1 MKAYLSKITNH
12 SAAGERIR
20 KAKQH
25 TTSSMFLATSACKK

>member
-20 KAKQH
+20 KQNNIQRQIC
-25 TTSSMFLATSACKK
+25 FWRQVPKK